1 MALSL
6 TPISLRQANAFV
18 AEHHSHHPVA
28 RGCKFCIG
36 CMDGERMC
44 GVVIVERPKARMLD
58 DGRTLELS
66 RVCTDRTPHAA
77 SKMIAAATRAAFA
90 MGAVRVVSY
99 VLESEVGASYRAAGW
114 QSCGAA
120 GGGSWDRA
128 SRLRREP
135 MADLLGLETK
145 AP

>member
-1 MALSL
+1 MSLRL

-18 AEHHSHHPVA
+18 AEHHSHHPPT

-58 DGRTLELS
+58 NGTTLELS

-77 SKMIAAATRAAFA
+77 SKLISAAARAAFA
-90 MGAVRVVSY
+90 MGALKVISY
-99 VLESEVGASYRAAGW
+99 VLETEKGASYRAAGW
-114 QSCGAA
+114 KVAAQRA
-120 GGGSWDRA
+120 GGGRVVQT
-128 SRLRREP
+128 LPREVRH
-135 MADLLGLETK
+135 A
-145 AP
+145 